1 MKILLVTNMY
11 PSVNAPTYGI
21 FVKEQEI
28 AVCKE
33 YPDVEYTI
41 AFIDGS
47 KSKKEYINS
56 IFRIHRLIKE
66 NSFDV
71 IHIHYGF
78 SGLFLLFKKLAKKI
92 PILVTL
98 HGGDIQSEQG
108 KNVQFF
114 FTKLILKK
122 TSAAITLNSRMDS
135 IVRQYIKN
143 TQIIP
148 CSVNTDLF
156 KPQEQPIVNTR
167 PKQVKIIFPSD
178 RTRYVKNYPL
188 FEKTIYLLKSKYNID
203 CTTFEVKNISR
214 QQVVSL
220 YQNADLMI
228 MTSISEG
235 SPQVVKE
242 AMACNLPVI
251 STNVGDV
258 SVLLDGVKDSGVSLD
273 MNAESLAKLAFLA
286 IHHKIDGISGREKIF
301 QMQLDDKSIARKIYN
316 MYLSL
321 IQSNHYDAI

>member
-11 PSVNAPTYGI
+11 PSVKAPTYGI

-28 AVCKE
+28 ALCKE

-41 AFIDGS
+41 AFIDGKS
-47 KSKKEYINS
+47 SKKEYISS
-56 IFRIHRLIKE
+56 IFKIHRLIKE
-66 NSFDV
+66 NRFDV
-71 IHIHYGF
+71 IHVHYGF
-78 SGLFLLFKKLAKKI
+78 SGLFLLLKNITKNI
-92 PILVTL
+92 PVLITL
-98 HGGDIQSEQG
+98 HGGDIQREQG
-108 KNVQFF
+108 KNVQVF
-114 FTKLILKK
+114 FTKKILKK
-122 TSAAITLNSRMDS
+122 ASAAITLNTRMD
-135 IVRQYIKN
+135 IIAKQYIKN

-156 KPQEQPIVNTR
+156 KPLEQSVVCNSSN
-167 PKQVKIIFPSD
+167 QVKIIFPSD

-188 FEKTIYLLKSKYNID
+188 FEETIHLLRTKYGINCI
-203 CTTFEVKNISR
+203 TFEVKNLTR
-214 QQVVSL
+214 EQVVSL
-220 YQNADLMI
+220 YQSSDLMI

-242 AMACNLPVI
+242 AMACNLSVI

-258 SVLLDGVKDSGVSLD
+258 SVLLNGVKDSGVSND
-273 MNAESLAKLAFLA
+273 MSAESLADLAALA

-301 QMQLDDKSIARKIYN
+301 QMQLDDKSVAKRIYK

-321 IQSNHYDAI
+321 IQTTHDTN